1 MVTPLMFSQTT
12 EYALRVIVYLASR
25 DGEPST
31 NKQIAAA
38 TLVPSGYLA
47 KILQTLSRGGLVRSQ
62 RGLHGGSILVRDPV
76 KLSLYDV
83 VKVVDPLR
91 RIETCPLALNW
102 HGAQLCPLHHRL
114 DEAIGEVEKT
124 LRSATIATLL
134 AGRNDRRPLCPNPS
148 AAKATR

>member
-1 MVTPLMFSQTT
+1 MRDIWTLIQIRQGAFEEFTGGLIL
-12 EYALRVIVYLASR
+12 EARRLASGPKTGDAVA
-25 DGEPST
+25 DGQVT
-31 NKQIAAA
+31 
-38 TLVPSGYLA
+38 V
-47 KILQTLSRGGLVRSQ
+47 
-62 RGLHGGSILVRDPV
+62 LVRDPA